1 MGHTFA
7 IIGAGKVGTALSK
20 LLAGAG
26 YEFLGAASRSI
37 HSAQRACKFAGHGR
51 AVADASEL
59 TQAADLVFITTPDDE
74 ISATCRRLSEGGAF
88 RPGAVVAHCSGALPS
103 TVLESAHAAGAHV
116 GSLHPL
122 QTLATAEQAV
132 RVLPGSYCCIEGDA
146 EAVRALEGVARALRM
161 HVMTIPTEG
170 KTLYHAAAVMACNYL
185 VALEHAALKLSAEA
199 GIDRAAA
206 LRAALPLIGQTVKNL
221 ADVGV
226 PQSLTGPVARGDVET
241 VRRHLQAIQ
250 SRLPELLGL
259 YKLLGRE
266 AVEVALEAGTLS
278 KERAAELASL
288 FA

>member
-37 HSAQRACKFAGHGR
+37 QSARRACKFAGHGR
-51 AVADASEL
+51 AVADASKL

-103 TVLESAHAAGAHV
+103 TVLQSAHAAGAHV

-122 QTLATAEQAV
+122 QTLATVEQAV

-146 EAVRALEGVARALRM
+146 EAVRALEGVALALRM